1 MAVDGDV
8 VDPVR
13 DDARGGSPLDVRLV
27 SRKPQHLRLDVSFGA
42 VHAVTIGI
50 ATGAMASSG
59 LFERAF
65 IVGAGAILHALV
77 VLSTHWS
84 VAVDAA
90 LTCREIS
97 PKEASRAAASGAQ
110 AFALVTD
117 QSFDQSFTAAAAAT
131 SRRRRRRRRFL
142 RPLAVSVATPPGDA
156 LPGEDGVPAADWSR
170 TQLSF
175 EHESVVYRM
184 SDTGNSGNT
193 FAPVEYPDRRAATWY
208 VSRTGHNDVSA
219 EASAHKWGANELRV
233 PRPGFWDILLEQLV
247 APFFVFQ
254 TFCCVLWLADEYWYY
269 SLFTLAMLVVFE
281 STVASQRLRNVDEL
295 MSLTPNGAS
304 LLVHRGGRWQRRFA
318 KELVPGDVVSVCA
331 NGVNDAGEEEVVPA
345 DLVLVAGD
353 ATVTEAMLTGESTPQ
368 RKRAIEVS
376 AGRERLMG
384 DTIDMTIDKTA
395 TLFAGT
401 RVLRAEHGSAS
412 GGGDGG
418 VRVGRP
424 PDKGCVCVV
433 VRTGFGTAQGEL
445 VRTILHTGERVTAD
459 SRETY
464 AFIAV
469 LLAFAAVAST
479 RVLLHGL
486 ADPARSRYKLFLNC
500 VTILTS
506 VIPPE
511 LPMELSIA
519 VNTSLIALSKR
530 RVFCTE
536 PFRVVDAGR
545 CDVCCF
551 DKTGTLTEDELRYEG
566 VATARDVA
574 FTAALAPGDA
584 EGAEGAEGA
593 ACDACPVLTT
603 CPGDLSRD
611 VAEAALVLASCHSL
625 ALVGGAAAGDPME
638 RAGLAG
644 CDWTLLPQDRSAS
657 GASSVARRTARV
669 MTRHAFRSELRRMS
683 AVVAV
688 DGFDG
693 SKRRVVA
700 KGAPETMEATLR
712 KLPAGYRRAHKA
724 LARRGYRVI
733 ALCAKAIPDDADV
746 SVVKSM
752 TRKECESGLDFL
764 GFAVFACRV
773 KPTSAPAAGV
783 LARSSHASVMITGDA
798 PLTACHVA
806 AEVGITARPTL
817 LLESDGDDDWWWATL
832 EGKKV
837 EHLPLFITT
846 YDTARSYSLASLARE
861 YDLAVCG
868 EGLDAMTRRDRLN
881 DCVKHVRVYART
893 APEQKTR
900 IVRAMRDVGLR
911 VMMCGD
917 GTNDV
922 GALRAAHV
930 GVALLHDGARAGRVG
945 GARDGRT
952 STSGTTSNEKLNGV
966 ERLTENSN
974 GDVIAELTRRMEA
987 ADDRSAGGRL
997 ALAVR
1002 PGDASLAAPFTARS
1016 GGVAP
1021 CVDLV
1026 RQGRAALVAS
1036 QQMFKILGLNCL
1048 CTAYVMSVQ
1057 FLDGVKFGDTQMT
1070 IGGLITAGM
1079 FLALSRAAPSQRL
1092 APSKPRSTIFTAYF
1106 FASVFCQFATH
1117 LFSLWYTLEVAKAYV
1132 AAAPEE
1138 SESGAAPYVAF
1149 EGAIDAD
1156 VGGGNVEETPSTHPL
1171 ESPFAPN
1178 LLNTVSFL
1186 VNTFTQTATVA
1197 VNYVGAPHCLTL
1209 RENAPLFYSVLGTYA
1224 ALGVLTSQIFPE
1236 LNEAVELYV
1245 MPAEL
1250 ASKLCLVMACD
1261 LAACWVIERTLDRVF
1276 PPTTSRRA
1284 AALLEKTDSN
1294 T

>member
-1 MAVDGDV
+1 
-8 VDPVR
+8 
-13 DDARGGSPLDVRLV
+13 
-27 SRKPQHLRLDVSFGA
+27 
-42 VHAVTIGI
+42 
-50 ATGAMASSG
+50 
-59 LFERAF
+59 
-65 IVGAGAILHALV
+65 
-77 VLSTHWS
+77 
-84 VAVDAA
+84 
-90 LTCREIS
+90 
-97 PKEASRAAASGAQ
+97 
-110 AFALVTD
+110 
-117 QSFDQSFTAAAAAT
+117 
-131 SRRRRRRRRFL
+131 
-142 RPLAVSVATPPGDA
+142 
-156 LPGEDGVPAADWSR
+156 
-170 TQLSF
+170 
-175 EHESVVYRM
+175 
-184 SDTGNSGNT
+184 
-193 FAPVEYPDRRAATWY
+193 
-208 VSRTGHNDVSA
+208 SA
-219 EASAHKWGANELRV
+219 EAATHKWGANELRV
-233 PRPGFWDILLEQLV
+233 PRPGFWDLLSEQLV

-254 TFCCVLWLADEYWYY
+254 TFCCILWLADEYWYY
-269 SLFTLAMLVVFE
+269 SLFTLAMLAVFE

-304 LLVHRGGRWQRRFA
+304 LLVHRGGRWTRRSA
-318 KELVPGDVVSVCA
+318 RELVPGDVVSVTA
-331 NGVNDAGEEEVVPA
+331 NGVNDVGEEEVCPA
-345 DLVLVAGD
+345 DLAIVSGD

-368 RKRAIEVS
+368 RKRAIEP
-376 AGRERLMG
+376 GG
-384 DTIDMTIDKTA
+384 DQPVDTAIDKTA

-412 GGGDGG
+412 GGDGK
-418 VRVGRP
+418 P

-433 VRTGFGTAQGEL
+433 LRTGFGTAQGEL
-445 VRTILHTGERVTAD
+445 VRTILHAGERVTAD
-459 SRETY
+459 SWETG

-469 LLAFAAVAST
+469 LLAFASVAST
-479 RVLLHGL
+479 KVLLHGL
-486 ADPARSRYKLFLNC
+486 ADPTRSRYKLFINC

-519 VNTSLIALSKR
+519 VNTSLIALAKR

-566 VATARDVA
+566 VA
-574 FTAALAPGDA
+574 AASD
-584 EGAEGAEGA
+584 
-593 ACDACPVLTT
+593 CPVLTT

-611 VAEAALVLASCHSL
+611 VPEAALALGSCHSL

-657 GASSVARRTARV
+657 GASSVATRTARV

-688 DGFDG
+688 EGFDG
-693 SKRRVVA
+693 CKRRVVA

-712 KLPAGYRRAHKA
+712 KLPAGYRRAHEA

-733 ALCAKAIPDDADV
+733 ALCAKAIPDDKDV
-746 SVVKSM
+746 SAVKSM
-752 TRKECESGLDFL
+752 TRKECESGLDFI
-764 GFAVFACRV
+764 GFAAFACRV
-773 KPTSAPAAGV
+773 KPTSAPAVGV
-783 LARSSHASVMITGDA
+783 LANSSHASVMITGDA

-806 AEVGITARPTL
+806 AEVGITTRPTL
-817 LLESDGDDDWWWATL
+817 LLESDGGDDWWWATL
-832 EGKKV
+832 DGKKV
-837 EHLPLFITT
+837 EPLPLFITT
-846 YDTARSYSLASLARE
+846 YDTARSGSLASLARE

-868 EGLDAMTRRDRLN
+868 KGLDAMTRRDRLA

-900 IVRAMRDVGLR
+900 IVRAMRDAGLR

-922 GALRAAHV
+922 GALRASHV
-930 GVALLHDGARAGRVG
+930 GVALLDDGARARGMGNHRDHRVG
-945 GARDGRT
+945 SSRSESNGRE
-952 STSGTTSNEKLNGV
+952 SSNEKLNG
-966 ERLTENSN
+966 TETHGGGTN
-974 GDVIAELTRRMEA
+974 GDVIAELTRRMDA

-1070 IGGLITAGM
+1070 CGGLITAGM

-1092 APSKPRSTIFTAYF
+1092 APCKPRSTIFTAYF
-1106 FASVFCQFATH
+1106 FASVICQFAVH
-1117 LFSLWYTLEVAKAYV
+1117 LLSLWYTLDVAKAY
-1132 AAAPEE
+1132 
-1138 SESGAAPYVAF
+1138 
-1149 EGAIDAD
+1149 AD
-1156 VGGGNVEETPSTHPL
+1156 GETSTHPL

-1178 LLNTVSFL
+1178 LINTVSFL

-1197 VNYVGAPHCLTL
+1197 VNYVGAPHCATL
-1209 RENAPLFYSVLGTYA
+1209 RENAPLFYSVLGTYL
-1224 ALGVLTSQIFPE
+1224 ALGVLTSQIFPK
-1236 LNEAVELYV
+1236 LNETAELYA
-1245 MPAEL
+1245 MPTGL
-1250 ASKLCLVMACD
+1250 ASTLCLVMACD
-1261 LAACWVIERTLDRVF
+1261 LAACWVIERTMDAVF
-1276 PPTTSRRA
+1276 
-1284 AALLEKTDSN
+1284 
-1294 T
+1294 

>member
-50 ATGAMASSG
+50 ASSGAMASSG

-84 VAVDAA
+84 VAIDAA

-117 QSFDQSFTAAAAAT
+117 QSFDQSFTPAAAAAT
-131 SRRRRRRRRFL
+131 TRRRRRRRFL
-142 RPLAVSVATPPGDA
+142 LPLAVSVATPPGDA
-156 LPGEDGVPAADWSR
+156 LPGEDGTPAADWSR

-175 EHESVVYRM
+175 EHGSVVYRM
-184 SDTGNSGNT
+184 DENDGDDT
-193 FAPVEYPDRRAATWY
+193 FRPVAYPDRRAATWY
-208 VSRTGHNDVSA
+208 VSRTGHDDVSA
-219 EASAHKWGANELRV
+219 EAATHKWGANELRV
-233 PRPGFWDILLEQLV
+233 PRPGFWDLLREQLV

-254 TFCCVLWLADEYWYY
+254 TFCCILWLADEYWYY
-269 SLFTLAMLVVFE
+269 SLFTLAMLAVFE

-304 LLVHRGGRWQRRFA
+304 LLVHRGGRWTRRSA
-318 KELVPGDVVSVCA
+318 RELVPGDVVSVTA
-331 NGVNDAGEEEVVPA
+331 NGVNDVGEEEVCPA
-345 DLVLVAGD
+345 DLAIVSGD

-368 RKRAIEVS
+368 RKRAIEP
-376 AGRERLMG
+376 GG
-384 DTIDMTIDKTA
+384 DQPIDTAIDKTA

-412 GGGDGG
+412 GGDGKSAPGDASTAGG

-433 VRTGFGTAQGEL
+433 LRTGFGTAQGEL
-445 VRTILHTGERVTAD
+445 VRTILHAGERVTAD
-459 SRETY
+459 SWETG

-469 LLAFAAVAST
+469 LLAFASVAST
-479 RVLLHGL
+479 KVLLHGL
-486 ADPARSRYKLFLNC
+486 ADPTRSRYKLFINC

-519 VNTSLIALSKR
+519 VNTSLIALAKR

-566 VATARDVA
+566 VAAASDVA
-574 FTAALAPGDA
+574 FAASLDDINPNPNPKPGQ
-584 EGAEGAEGA
+584 
-593 ACDACPVLTT
+593 CPVLTT

-611 VAEAALVLASCHSL
+611 VPEAALALGSCHSL

-657 GASSVARRTARV
+657 GASSVARHTARV

-683 AVVAV
+683 AVVSV
-688 DGFDG
+688 EGFVG
-693 SKRRVVA
+693 CKRRVVA

-712 KLPAGYRRAHKA
+712 KLPAGYRRAHEA

-733 ALCAKAIPDDADV
+733 ALCAKAIPDDKDV
-746 SVVKSM
+746 SAVKSM
-752 TRKECESGLDFL
+752 TRKECESGLDFI
-764 GFAVFACRV
+764 GFAAFACRV
-773 KPTSAPAAGV
+773 KPTSAPAVGV
-783 LARSSHASVMITGDA
+783 LANSSHASVMITGDA

-806 AEVGITARPTL
+806 AEVGITTRPTL
-817 LLESDGDDDWWWATL
+817 LLESDGGDDWWWATL
-832 EGKKV
+832 DGKKV
-837 EHLPLFITT
+837 EPLPLFITT
-846 YDTARSYSLASLARE
+846 YDTARSGSLASLARE

-868 EGLDAMTRRDRLN
+868 EGLDAMTRRDRLP

-900 IVRAMRDVGLR
+900 IVRAMRDAGLR

-922 GALRAAHV
+922 GALRASHV
-930 GVALLHDGARAGRVG
+930 GVALLDDGARARGMGNRRDHRVG
-945 GARDGRT
+945 SSRSESNVRE
-952 STSGTTSNEKLNGV
+952 SESNEKLNG
-966 ERLTENSN
+966 TETHGGGTN
-974 GDVIAELTRRMEA
+974 GDVIAELTRRMDA

-1070 IGGLITAGM
+1070 CGGLITAGM

-1092 APSKPRSTIFTAYF
+1092 APCKPRSTIFTAYF
-1106 FASVFCQFATH
+1106 FASVICQFAVH
-1117 LFSLWYTLEVAKAYV
+1117 LLSLWYTLDVAKAY
-1132 AAAPEE
+1132 AASMGEP
-1138 SESGAAPYVAF
+1138 GTAPYVAF
-1149 EGAIDAD
+1149 DAIDAD
-1156 VGGGNVEETPSTHPL
+1156 VGSQGNVEGETSTHPL

-1178 LLNTVSFL
+1178 LINTVSFL

-1197 VNYVGAPHCLTL
+1197 VNYVGAPHCATL
-1209 RENAPLFYSVLGTYA
+1209 RQNAPLFYSVLGTYL
-1224 ALGVLTSQIFPE
+1224 ALGVLTSQIFPK
-1236 LNEAVELYV
+1236 LNETAELYA
-1245 MPAEL
+1245 MPTGL
-1250 ASKLCLVMACD
+1250 ASTLCLVMACD
-1261 LAACWVIERTLDRVF
+1261 LGACWVIERTMDRVF
-1276 PPTTSRRA
+1276 PPRTSTRA
-1284 AALLEKTDSN
+1284 AALLART
-1294 T
+1294 

>member
-1 MAVDGDV
+1 MAVDGDI
-8 VDPVR
+8 VDAVG
-13 DDARGGSPLDVRLV
+13 DDASGGSPLDVRLV
-27 SRKPQHLRLDVSFGA
+27 LRKPHHLRLDVSFGA

-65 IVGAGAILHALV
+65 IVGAGAIIHALV

-97 PKEASRAAASGAQ
+97 PREASRAAASGAQ

-117 QSFDQSFTAAAAAT
+117 QSFDQPFTAAAAAA
-131 SRRRRRRRRFL
+131 SRRRRRRRFL

-156 LPGEDGVPAADWSR
+156 LPGEDGAPAADWSR

-175 EHESVVYRM
+175 EHGSVVHRM
-184 SDTGNSGNT
+184 TDENDGYT
-193 FAPVEYPDRRAATWY
+193 FRPVAYPDRRSATWY
-208 VSRTGHNDVSA
+208 VSRTGHDDVSA
-219 EASAHKWGANELRV
+219 EAATHKWGVNQLRV
-233 PRPGFWDILLEQLV
+233 PRPGFWDILREQLV
-247 APFFVFQ
+247 APFFAFQ

-281 STVASQRLRNVDEL
+281 LTVASQRLRNVDEL
-295 MSLTPNGAS
+295 KALTPNGAS
-304 LLVHRGGRWQRRFA
+304 LLVHRRGRWTRRSA
-318 KELVPGDVVSVCA
+318 RELVPGDVVSVTA

-345 DLVLVAGD
+345 DLVLVSGD

-368 RKRAIEVS
+368 RKRAMEP
-376 AGRERLMG
+376 GGGQPG
-384 DTIDMTIDKTA
+384 DAIDTAIDKTA

-412 GGGDGG
+412 GGGAAAAGG

-445 VRTILHTGERVTAD
+445 VRTILHAGERVTAD
-459 SRETY
+459 SWETG

-469 LLAFAAVAST
+469 LLAFASVAST
-479 RVLLHGL
+479 KVLLNGL
-486 ADPARSRYKLFLNC
+486 ADPTRSRYKLFLNC

-519 VNTSLIALSKR
+519 VNTSLIALAKK

-566 VATARDVA
+566 VATASDVA
-574 FTAALAPGDA
+574 FAAGLDDINPNPNPKP
-584 EGAEGAEGA
+584 
-593 ACDACPVLTT
+593 ACPVLTT

-611 VAEAALVLASCHSL
+611 APEAALALGSCHSL

-688 DGFDG
+688 EGFEG
-693 SKRRVVA
+693 RKRRVVA

-712 KLPAGYRRAHKA
+712 KLPAGYRRAHRA

-733 ALCAKAIPDDADV
+733 ALCAKDVPDDKDV
-746 SVVKSM
+746 SAVRSM
-752 TRKECESGLDFL
+752 TRKECESGLDFI

-773 KPTSAPAAGV
+773 KPTSAPAVGV
-783 LARSSHASVMITGDA
+783 LTQSSHASVMITGDA

-817 LLESDGDDDWWWATL
+817 VLESDGGDDWWWATL

-837 EHLPLFITT
+837 EPLPLFITT
-846 YDTARSYSLASLARE
+846 YDTPRSYSLAPLARE

-868 EGLDAMTRRDRLN
+868 EGLDAMTRRDRLV

-930 GVALLHDGARAGRVG
+930 GVALLHDGARVG
-945 GARDGRT
+945 NRDRRGSSRSADGRE
-952 STSGTTSNEKLNGV
+952 SNEKLN
-966 ERLTENSN
+966 ETETNGGGN

-997 ALAVR
+997 ALTVR

-1106 FASVFCQFATH
+1106 FASVICQFAAH
-1117 LFSLWYTLEVAKAYV
+1117 LFSLWYTLEVAKV
-1132 AAAPEE
+1132 HVAAPEE

-1149 EGAIDAD
+1149 DAIDAD

-1171 ESPFAPN
+1171 ESLFAPN

-1209 RENAPLFYSVLGTYA
+1209 RENAPLFYSILGTYA

-1236 LNEAVELYV
+1236 LNESVELYV

>member
-1 MAVDGDV
+1 MAVDGDI
-8 VDPVR
+8 VDAVG
-13 DDARGGSPLDVRLV
+13 DDASGGSPLDVRLV
-27 SRKPQHLRLDVSFGA
+27 LRKPHHLRLDVSFGA

-65 IVGAGAILHALV
+65 IVGAGAIIHALV

-117 QSFDQSFTAAAAAT
+117 QSFDQPFTAAAAAA
-131 SRRRRRRRRFL
+131 SRRRRRRFL

-156 LPGEDGVPAADWSR
+156 LPGEDGAPAADWSR

-175 EHESVVYRM
+175 EHGSVVHRM
-184 SDTGNSGNT
+184 TDENDGYT
-193 FAPVEYPDRRAATWY
+193 FRPVAYPDRRSATWY
-208 VSRTGHNDVSA
+208 VSRTGHDDVSA
-219 EASAHKWGANELRV
+219 EAATHKWGVNELRV
-233 PRPGFWDILLEQLV
+233 PRPGFWDILREQLV
-247 APFFVFQ
+247 APFFAFQ

-295 MSLTPNGAS
+295 KALTPNGAS
-304 LLVHRGGRWQRRFA
+304 LLVHRRGRWTRRSA
-318 KELVPGDVVSVCA
+318 RELVPGDVVSVTA

-345 DLVLVAGD
+345 DLVLISGD

-368 RKRAIEVS
+368 RKRAMEP
-376 AGRERLMG
+376 GGGQPG
-384 DTIDMTIDKTA
+384 DAIDTAIDKTA

-412 GGGDGG
+412 GGGGGGGGGAAGG

-445 VRTILHTGERVTAD
+445 VRTILHAGERVTAD
-459 SRETY
+459 SWETG

-469 LLAFAAVAST
+469 LLAFASVAST
-479 RVLLHGL
+479 KVLLNGL
-486 ADPARSRYKLFLNC
+486 ADPTRSRYKLFLNC

-519 VNTSLIALSKR
+519 VNTSLIALAKK

-566 VATARDVA
+566 VATASDVA
-574 FTAALAPGDA
+574 FAAGLDDINPNPNPKP
-584 EGAEGAEGA
+584 
-593 ACDACPVLTT
+593 ACPVLTT

-611 VAEAALVLASCHSL
+611 APEAALALGSCHSL

-688 DGFDG
+688 EGFEG
-693 SKRRVVA
+693 RKRRVVA

-712 KLPAGYRRAHKA
+712 KLPAGYRRAHRA

-733 ALCAKAIPDDADV
+733 ALCAKDVPDDKDV
-746 SVVKSM
+746 SAVRSM
-752 TRKECESGLDFL
+752 TRKECESGLDFI

-773 KPTSAPAAGV
+773 KPTSAPAVGV
-783 LARSSHASVMITGDA
+783 LAQSSHASVMITGDA

-837 EHLPLFITT
+837 EPLPLFITT
-846 YDTARSYSLASLARE
+846 YDTPRSYSLASLARE

-868 EGLDAMTRRDRLN
+868 EGLDAMTRRDRLV

-930 GVALLHDGARAGRVG
+930 GVALLHDGARVG
-945 GARDGRT
+945 NRDRRGSSRSADGRE
-952 STSGTTSNEKLNGV
+952 SNETLNV
-966 ERLTENSN
+966 TETNGDGN

-997 ALAVR
+997 ALTVR

-1106 FASVFCQFATH
+1106 FASVICQFAAH

-1132 AAAPEE
+1132 AAPEE

-1149 EGAIDAD
+1149 DAIDAD

-1236 LNEAVELYV
+1236 LNESVELYV